1 MERYTSK
8 IQNLAYLLIAGV
20 LFFYTLNQ
28 ASFIIVPLVWSMFI
42 ALALFPLS
50 NWLEEKRIPRGLAIA
65 LTLIMVTGIAF
76 LIIYSLLNQ
85 VVGLL
90 TDIPEI
96 SSKLQEKFNL
106 FSGELFDSLGL
117 AIDSTFTLNSL
128 LDGNGIN
135 HTLFETGKSLTLA
148 GIIPLFI
155 FLMLFYKDFFMEFI
169 NKITMNRNSDVLQWI
184 NDSGKVIQSYLLGM
198 LLVTG
203 IVSLISG
210 TFFYFIGIK
219 YFVLFAVFI
228 AVMNLIP
235 YVGVVISSF
244 LVVVY
249 VLLTNDSMFYPIF
262 TLAFLWFMQVVENN
276 LITPLVVGSKVNVNT
291 LAVVLAILIGGSLWG
306 ISGMILFIPLT
317 GVLKITLDRIPGL
330 EPYGYLLGDKFP
342 VNEKFE
348 NFWKVILRKFK
359 SNSNSG

>member
-1 MERYTSK
+1 M
-8 IQNLAYLLIAGV
+8 
-20 LFFYTLNQ
+20 
-28 ASFIIVPLVWSMFI
+28 
-42 ALALFPLS
+42 
-50 NWLEEKRIPRGLAIA
+50 
-65 LTLIMVTGIAF
+65 
-76 LIIYSLLNQ
+76 
-85 VVGLL
+85 L

-276 LITPLVVGSKVNVNT
+276 NLIRVV
-291 LAVVLAILIGGSLWG
+291 
-306 ISGMILFIPLT
+306 
-317 GVLKITLDRIPGL
+317 RH
-330 EPYGYLLGDKFP
+330 
-342 VNEKFE
+342 
-348 NFWKVILRKFK
+348 
-359 SNSNSG
+359 